1 MASTGATSTT
11 ESIVNTVKDG
21 ANFESLYYSRP
32 QPPRRTAIRTVLIL
46 FPPCRRCRDCPAVHC
61 RRLEGGQQCVLCPH
75 SCCPTFAMTRFFADS
90 PRVLPNLFSFPSLL
104 AEDVAKDSNNSLGDR
119 ASAGIDALGDKAK
132 ESKQ

>member
-32 QPPRRTAIRTVLIL
+32 QPPRRTAIHVAETV
-46 FPPCRRCRDCPAVHC
+46 
-61 RRLEGGQQCVLCPH
+61 QQYTAGA
-75 SCCPTFAMTRFFADS
+75 SKEA
-90 PRVLPNLFSFPSLL
+90 NK
-104 AEDVAKDSNNSLGDR
+104 DVAKDSNNSLGDR

-132 ESKQ
+132 ESKHDAKAEGFKTSAKN